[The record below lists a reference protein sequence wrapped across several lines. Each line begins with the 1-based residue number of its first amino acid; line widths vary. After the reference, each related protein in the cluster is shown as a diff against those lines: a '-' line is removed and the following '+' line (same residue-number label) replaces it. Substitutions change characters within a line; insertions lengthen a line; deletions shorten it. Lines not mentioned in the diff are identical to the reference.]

1 MYESILISQF
11 PKCISVLSHFIKSW
25 NASQAC
31 LIVVFCGEHIF
42 QTRKLILQVQRQPLY
57 CNFLPKA
64 TRSWE
69 LEKCNVWCRW
79 KSFNSH
85 FMRSSE
91 GSGPPKVTTIPYVC
105 VHEFRCFGLHNNDLS
120 GVASACRR
128 WAALHLVTHVTL
140 VIKKIQIHLKQLKV
154 FSLPNENSVGGGE
167 WFHWKFGIFAIQTLM
182 TLVLSPLA
190 DQAFQH
196 PTTFPFYILGLSGSE
211 HFHFPFYVM
220 FCHATGWFL
229 G

>member
-11 PKCISVLSHFIKSW
+11 PKCISILSHFIKSW

-85 FMRSSE
+85 FMRSPE
-91 GSGPPKVTTIPYVC
+91 GSGPPKVTTIPYVFMNFDALVYIMMIC
-105 VHEFRCFGLHNNDLS
+105 PVLQ
-120 GVASACRR
+120 ASVDAEQHCTL
-128 WAALHLVTHVTL
+128 WHMWHLW
-140 VIKKIQIHLKQLKV
+140 HLWPREKNSNTSQTPQGFLQMKTV
-154 FSLPNENSVGGGE
+154 FEGE
-167 WFHWKFGIFAIQTLM
+167 
-182 TLVLSPLA
+182 
-190 DQAFQH
+190 
-196 PTTFPFYILGLSGSE
+196 SGSIGSSE
-211 HFHFPFYVM
+211 SLQFRLWWH
-220 FCHATGWFL
+220 
-229 G
+229 

>member
-11 PKCISVLSHFIKSW
+11 PKCISILSHFIKSW

-69 LEKCNVWCRW
+69 FENCNVWCRC

-85 FMRSSE
+85 FMRSPE
-91 GSGPPKVTTIPYVC
+91 GSGLQKVTTIPYVFMNFDALVYIMVC
-105 VHEFRCFGLHNNDLS
+105 PVLQAPVD
-120 GVASACRR
+120 
-128 WAALHLVTHVTL
+128 AALHLVTNFDL
-140 VIKKIQIHLKQLKV
+140 GIKKFKYIWSSSR
-154 FSLPNENSVGGGE
+154 FSLCQMKTVFEGE
-167 WFHWKFGIFAIQTLM
+167 
-182 TLVLSPLA
+182 
-190 DQAFQH
+190 
-196 PTTFPFYILGLSGSE
+196 SGSIGSSE
-211 HFHFPFYVM
+211 SLQFRLWWH
-220 FCHATGWFL
+220 
-229 G
+229 